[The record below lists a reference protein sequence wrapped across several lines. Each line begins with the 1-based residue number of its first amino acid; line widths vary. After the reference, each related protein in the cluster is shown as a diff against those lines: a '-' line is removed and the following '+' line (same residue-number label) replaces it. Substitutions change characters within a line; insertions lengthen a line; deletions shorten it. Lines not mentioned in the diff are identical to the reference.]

1 MQLYTNQ
8 TSVIVLLDPLPQIS
22 EQERFFKRQSL
33 HEAGNPDERTRLF
46 PDIPD
51 EERLQALGDMFGG
64 SGHDLPRRMKE
75 RSCLVDLWK
84 RYVAHQTMGKH
95 FDHEP
100 VFRCIIEQMAPRK
113 NVQVDLDQLFHCQDL
128 TMDFGTLLT
137 QTKSTR
143 DEFCEAL
150 SCDTGQIN
158 LVFPLLKILCRD
170 TLALLKQLRHSLDE
184 MDAEIL
190 NDERMEER
198 LALWRQLISRAQ
210 KELPEFAA
218 STRPFVAF
226 MMKIDP
232 GGVYEESL
240 GNDPDETLNLQTL
253 LEDIQSM
260 TERLRVTSASLTS
273 NMALLDS
280 RRSIDEAHAVTRLT
294 ELAFI
299 FIPLS
304 FAASV
309 FGMQIEPL
317 ASPVPIWWFFV
328 VAVAATGCS
337 YSMRIVMRSHW
348 LTRMKIEMRADIR
361 KYANKHDEHVQTGPF
376 SVTLIL
382 RWGISSLISNTLK
395 PGKWALRAAW
405 IGSHWIYSQMGI
417 AVSLLL
423 LVSIIIA
430 VPTGILRTHHL
441 SPAIQT
447 ALSLGMILAAMFSLI
462 AALTFSNSRP
472 DMRTLWPRM
481 FRREQMSD
489 GPAPSRFSWQRPST
503 TSQHLPRR
511 LKKFL
516 LWSIPIITVF
526 VIPMALL
533 WTRSIA
539 IDLKIG
545 ATIGVGVFAMCAP
558 ICILAY
564 LIGQGWPQRDLP
576 SRRRTSRIGTT
587 T

>member
-1 MQLYTNQ
+1 MTL
-8 TSVIVLLDPLPQIS
+8 VIVLLDPLPQIS
-22 EQERFFKRQSL
+22 EQERFFKKQSPY
-33 HEAGNPDERTRLF
+33 EAESPDERTRLF

-51 EERLQALGDMFGG
+51 EEGLEALVDIFGG
-64 SGHDLPRRMKE
+64 SDRDLPRRMNE
-75 RSCLVDLWK
+75 RSWFLDWWK
-84 RYVAHQTMGKH
+84 RYIAHQTIGKH
-95 FDHEP
+95 VDHEP

-113 NVQVDLDQLFHCQDL
+113 KVQVDLDQLFHSQDL
-128 TMDFGTLLT
+128 TMDFGTSMT
-137 QTKSTR
+137 QTNSTR

-150 SCDTGQIN
+150 KHSTGQIS
-158 LVFPLLKILCRD
+158 LVFPLLRILCRD
-170 TLALLKQLRHSLDE
+170 TLALLKQLRHTLDE

-210 KELPEFAA
+210 KELPEFAT

-226 MMKIDP
+226 MTRIDP
-232 GGVYEESL
+232 DGVYEESL
-240 GNDPDETLNLQTL
+240 GDDPDEKLSLQTI

-361 KYANKHDEHVQTGPF
+361 KYADKHGEPVQTGSF
-376 SVTLIL
+376 SVSLMV
-382 RWGISSLISNTLK
+382 RWGISSIVFNMLK
-395 PGKWALRAAW
+395 PGKWALRTAW
-405 IGSHWIYSQMGI
+405 IGSHWIYRQMGI
-417 AVSLLL
+417 AVSFLLL
-423 LVSIIIA
+423 LSIIIA
-430 VPTGILRTHHL
+430 IPTGILRTHHL
-441 SPAIQT
+441 SPATQT
-447 ALSLGMILAAMFSLI
+447 ALSLGMILAVMFSLA
-462 AALTFSNSRP
+462 AALTLSNDTP
-472 DMRTLWPRM
+472 DTRTLWPRI
-481 FRREQMSD
+481 FRREQGS
-489 GPAPSRFSWQRPST
+489 GGSTLQRYSWLRRST
-503 TSQHLPRR
+503 ISQHPPRR

-516 LWSIPIITVF
+516 LWSIPPITVL
-526 VIPMALL
+526 VIPMALI
-533 WTRSIA
+533 WTRSLA

-545 ATIGVGVFAMCAP
+545 ATIGIGVLAMCVPFCA
-558 ICILAY
+558 LAY
-564 LIGQGWPQRDLP
+564 LIGQRWLQRDLP
-576 SRRRTSRIGTT
+576 SQRRTSRIGTT